1 MGATVN
7 FRLIRIM
14 ESRVHR
20 SSKIQVDLYDGPPS
34 LSASPPLSH
43 LSSLVFCL
51 ALVSPCAYVHSR
63 KLFSCPP
70 CPSKPRCCC
79 MNESVSSPD
88 PVLNPAFT
96 SLERNHTSW
105 TPENRARGKRSA
117 VYPARRTSREKG
129 ANASKKEKKGRKKS

>member
-20 SSKIQVDLYDGPPS
+20 SSKIQVDLYDGPQSLSTSLPS
-34 LSASPPLSH
+34 LVSRFLSC
-43 LSSLVFCL
+43 SRVSLCVCPFTQTFL
-51 ALVSPCAYVHSR
+51 L
-63 KLFSCPP
+63 PP

-88 PVLNPAFT
+88 PVLNPPST

-105 TPENRARGKRSA
+105 TPENRARGRRIA

-129 ANASKKEKKGRKKS
+129 VNASRKEKKRRKKS